1 MASPILN
8 EIVKYEPMAMV
19 TFKDGSSALFIPR
32 AQMDAV
38 GEAVNAT
45 GKPLVH
51 IGNRWVDRF
60 SVKEIVDLADY
71 DASMARGWLPLCPS
85 KYRVRLLASIER
97 NKENTGYEMK
107 ADSAQWLVQ
116 DWIKADNDLAK

>member
-1 MASPILN
+1 MQN

-19 TFKDGSSALFIPR
+19 TFKDGSSAVFIPR
-32 AQMDAV
+32 AAMDAV

-60 SVKEIVDLADY
+60 NVKEIVDLADY
-71 DASMARGWLPLCPS
+71 DASTARGWLPLCPS
-85 KYRVRLLASIER
+85 RFRARLLERIDWNEEAVGKKMTAEWASC
-97 NKENTGYEMK
+97 
-107 ADSAQWLVQ
+107 LVQ
-116 DWIKADNDLAK
+116 DWMKREQEQAK